1 MNHAAF
7 KKFLAS
13 TGLSTRRFGDLC
25 GIGKSTVHRLA
36 QPRRGGLTESY
47 VRRITPIVMDA
58 CRRYLESAG
67 AGAGTVHRRLT
78 EIFGDDFKPMI
89 NHRVTLTPEVLEF
102 FRLARDPF
110 AAPRFPCELFTTPA
124 IESVYARLE
133 QAVRFQEF
141 VCLLAPV
148 GAGKT
153 MLKNRLLA
161 GLSPKSQVSK
171 VPNEA
176 SAVNTSTRSTA
187 NVTTGAQA
195 SPLPMNAQRSK
206 DLERGTWDLGL
217 KNSLLLSPKFFDM
230 SRVTAAGI
238 VAYALEELGVRPR
251 RALVLAQKQLE
262 QRLAELAQNNI
273 TVALCFDECH
283 HLNDTLLT
291 ALKNFYELGTGGFER
306 YLGLILFG
314 QPQFA
319 ARLELPRFREIAERL
334 ACLELPAFS
343 PSTAENYLAHCLHN
357 ARLDTP
363 DHGAF
368 TYQSEG
374 APTSISDLGF
384 GISDFVDVT
393 AVKEGLASPR
403 TRVQGPMP
411 EVGSRKHE
419 GQRSKIEDPKSEPGA
434 VATGCTS
441 PHVSKGELLNAD
453 SDDLPNP
460 KLFTTEAL
468 RLIAARA
475 STPLG
480 IANAASAAMLEAYK
494 KGERCV
500 QARFVRNENGPK
512 AMRVG
517 K

>member
-1 MNHAAF
+1 MNHLVF

-13 TGLSTRRFGDLC
+13 NGLSTRRFGDLC

-36 QPRRGGLTESY
+36 QPLHGGLTESY
-47 VRRITPIVMDA
+47 VRRITPAVMDA
-58 CRRYLESAG
+58 CRRHLESAG
-67 AGAGTVHRRLT
+67 AEAGTVHRHLT

-89 NHRVTLTPEVLEF
+89 NRRVTLTPEVLEF

-110 AAPRFPCELFTTPA
+110 AVPRFPCELFTTPA
-124 IESVYARLE
+124 IESVYTQLE
-133 QAVRFQEF
+133 QAVRCQEF

-153 MLKNRLLA
+153 MLKNRLIY
-161 GLSPKSQVSK
+161 GLSPRSQVPK

-195 SPLPMNAQRSK
+195 SLPAMNAQRSK
-206 DLERGTWDLGL
+206 DFGLWTLDLGPA
-217 KNSLLLSPKFFDM
+217 SWIISPKFADM

-238 VAYALEELGVRPR
+238 VAYVLEELGVKPR

-262 QRLAELAQNNI
+262 QLLARLAENNI
-273 TVALCFDECH
+273 SVALCFDECH

-319 ARLELPRFREIAERL
+319 ARLRLPRFREIAERL
-334 ACLELPAFS
+334 ACLELPAF
-343 PSTAENYLAHCLHN
+343 PVETAENYLAHCLDN
-357 ARLDTP
+357 ARQDTRQSPGSNVQCPMSEAGSGPGPWTLDP
-363 DHGAF
+363 GP
-368 TYQSEG
+368 SSNPE
-374 APTSISDLGF
+374 SD
-384 GISDFVDVT
+384 S
-393 AVKEGLASPR
+393 
-403 TRVQGPMP
+403 
-411 EVGSRKHE
+411 
-419 GQRSKIEDPKSEPGA
+419 
-434 VATGCTS
+434 CTS
-441 PHVSKGELLNAD
+441 PHVGKGESLNAD
-453 SDDLPNP
+453 IENSANAAN
-460 KLFTTEAL
+460 LFTPDAV

-480 IANAASAAMLEAYK
+480 IANAAAAAMLEAYK
-494 KGERCV
+494 KGERAV
-500 QARFVRNENGPK
+500 LARFVRDENGPK
-512 AMRVG
+512 AMRVR